1 MATNLQ
7 IIFVSNDGMFF
18 KVDTTDLT
26 VSPFS
31 NIIKNVHKM
40 HINDVCVH
48 LMVKISHL
56 VLGHILERS
65 SVHYEVL
72 KMSFFDSLK
81 VIFNMTEVDTTV
93 NVIET
98 DLTSNPIDD
107 FLADLSKDDVIL
119 YSHMDV
125 DVSMEF

>member
-1 MATNLQ
+1 
-7 IIFVSNDGMFF
+7 
-18 KVDTTDLT
+18 
-26 VSPFS
+26 
-31 NIIKNVHKM
+31 
-40 HINDVCVH
+40 
-48 LMVKISHL
+48 
-56 VLGHILERS
+56 
-65 SVHYEVL
+65 
-72 KMSFFDSLK
+72 MSFFDSLN